1 MRIDLPQSR
10 GCEASACPRMLQTRA
25 RSNERMHARKHV
37 RTHARTQ
44 DSTRRSSCSETD
56 PVTRESTPNPSQFLG
71 LVSFDNLGWCALA
84 RVGWT

>member
-1 MRIDLPQSR
+1 M
-10 GCEASACPRMLQTRA
+10 CA
-25 RSNERMHARKHV
+25 RTHA

-84 RVGWT
+84 RV